1 MTPPKSKDWEF
12 NPDNPGEVVDFSDAA
27 MFTIEKAKELL
38 LKSGELVE
46 PRSYSGFIV
55 GGVIV
60 GVGLGA
66 AGGYFFARRRLE
78 TKYNQIAEEA
88 IAEMR
93 EHYQNKIL
101 SLENTTQKP
110 DLEDVVREQ
119 GYSQPPMAVTPPST
133 VVEAAEAEQEE
144 DSERPTEP
152 EPVGNQVRNVFQEA
166 QVNDNWD
173 FHAERTRRSPMRPYI
188 IHRDEREEQQAYD
201 EVTYTYYE
209 DDDVLCNER
218 DEVIGKDQRDMLIGE
233 KHLGQ
238 FGHGSGDASI
248 VYIRNDRLEMQME
261 IVRSPNSY
269 AEEVHGFR
277 HTDNSVHRRR
287 TRRSF
292 DDE

>member
-27 MFTIEKAKELL
+27 MFTIEKAKDLL
-38 LKSGELVE
+38 LRSGELVE
-46 PRSYSGFIV
+46 PRSYSGLV
-55 GGVIV
+55 LGGVVI
-60 GVGLGA
+60 GIGLGA

-101 SLENTTQKP
+101 SVENTTQKP
-110 DLEDVVREQ
+110 DLEEVVREQ
-119 GYSQPPMAVTPPST
+119 GYSQPPMAVTPPSAIVDALET
-133 VVEAAEAEQEE
+133 AQEE
-144 DSERPTEP
+144 EHENPTRFDDAEP
-152 EPVGNQVRNVFQEA
+152 EVRNVFA
-166 QVNDNWD
+166 QADDDWD

-209 DDDVLCNER
+209 EDDVLCNER
-218 DEVIGKDQRDMLIGE
+218 DEIIGKDERDALIGE

-238 FGHGSGDASI
+238 FGHGSGDANL

-261 IVRSPNSY
+261 VVRSPNSY
-269 AEEVHGFR
+269 TEEVRGLQ